1 MFEVKARHGA
11 DLLAGSM
18 LEARFSTTSPVDP
31 TAVQWLRS
39 PRLCLLDQGGT
50 CGVERVPVAVPVEI
64 FPVSSATGP
73 RRASDRFGVP
83 DGGGDAG
90 L

>member
-1 MFEVKARHGA
+1 MAPTLA
-11 DLLAGSM
+11 AGSM

-39 PRLCLLDQGGT
+39 PRLCLLDQGAL

-73 RRASDRFGVP
+73 RRARTGSASRR
-83 DGGGDAG
+83 GGDAG